1 MSDISINIIRET
13 GGVTRAGFG
22 TVLILAN
29 TAQAYSIY
37 EDLASLTD
45 DFATDTTVYKMAQAL
60 MSQDIQPEQFA
71 VAGVTYEAGVDDVT
85 DLSAFLDTLVQ
96 DSKDFY
102 FVALEA
108 SDEASQEEVS
118 SWAGAYAKSCFV
130 RTDVLPSV
138 STVTTWGSNTAI
150 YYTTQTDE
158 YPEMAM
164 LGFGAPRLP
173 GSLTWKNAELAT
185 ITPEALSGTILSEL
199 SAARYNVVIN
209 SYGRIVTSNG
219 FLQGSLYIDQQ
230 RSEDYIDIRLEEDV
244 ATLLINSDKVPYDD
258 NGIAQFV
265 SVFENRL
272 NQAFR
277 QGIIAENAG
286 GQALFTVTAVP
297 AADIPQVDF
306 DDRVLRTLSFQYVEA
321 GAIEGLDAT
330 GRIVTRDNIEL
341 AL

>member
-29 TAQAYSIY
+29 TAQAYSVY
-37 EDLASLTD
+37 EDLASLEP
-45 DFATDTTVYKMAQAL
+45 DFATDTTVYKMAQVL

-164 LGFGAPRLP
+164 LGFGGPRLP

-219 FLQGSLYIDQQ
+219 LLQGSLYIDQQ

-244 ATLLINSDKVPYDD
+244 ATLLINSGKVPYDD

-286 GQALFTVTAVP
+286 GQALFTVIAVP

-306 DDRVLRTLSFQYVEA
+306 DDRVLRTLSFSYVEA
-321 GAIEGLDAT
+321 GAIEGLAAT